1 MRFWNS
7 YPTQLLV
14 AWANPELYLVHRES
28 RWGYIS
34 SKGIGIMAIRD
45 KWYDRVSFI
54 HENLHR
60 IQIEPKR
67 KVLFE

>member
-45 KWYDRVSFI
+45 K
-54 HENLHR
+54 
-60 IQIEPKR
+60 
-67 KVLFE
+67 